1 MKSEENEQHIKW
13 LAAGIL
19 VSMSP
24 STRIIGDL
32 FLIAFCEGGTDTTY
46 GVVLSFF
53 LAMVH
58 YPEVQK
64 KAQAEI
70 DTVVGTDRLPMFDDR
85 SRLPYVE
92 ALLKEIYRC
101 FVIGPLGV
109 SSFFNPVARFCQRLA
124 QVFLTCLMLTTCMTA
139 ILFQRGLSSSQIY
152 GMLRLV
158 IRG

>member
-1 MKSEENEQHIKW
+1 VKSNEDEQHVKW

-24 STRIIGDL
+24 STCIVGDL
-32 FLIAFCEGGTDTTY
+32 FLIHSCEGGTDTTY

-58 YPEVQK
+58 NPEVQK

-101 FVIGPLGV
+101 FVIGPLGM
-109 SSFFNPVARFCQRLA
+109 SSF
-124 QVFLTCLMLTTCMTA
+124 
-139 ILFQRGLSSSQIY
+139 
-152 GMLRLV
+152 
-158 IRG
+158 